1 MSKKIKGYGDRYD
14 CCKVNIR
21 FKKEVGKIITDRA
34 GKENLSISEYCRRL
48 INSAL
53 VTNSDIATKS
63 AIVGF
68 NCSNNDKV
76 TKVTKPVTYKKVRI
90 KTRSI

>member
-1 MSKKIKGYGDRYD
+1 MSKKSKGRRDRGD
-14 CCKVNIR
+14 CCQISIR
-21 FKKEVGKIITDRA
+21 FKKEVGEIITDRA
-34 GKENLSISEYCRRL
+34 NKENLTIAEYCRRL
-48 INSAL
+48 INFAL
-53 VTNSDIATKS
+53 VNNSDIAAKS
-63 AIVGF
+63 SIVGF